1 MSAVSACGEES
12 EQTLVNWSD
21 DSTKNKL
28 AKQKMM
34 HMMCGQTQNAL
45 QLTNNSCCRR
55 ASRRNAPS
63 YSPRPA
69 CPFPCGRWR
78 RCPWACHCCWW
89 RMIFRYRRFASYSSE
104 GRQER
109 WKTQRPRR
117 RRPSATRAGQRAPC
131 RAIGPRRGA
140 AGGGPWLRWFRAVSS
155 MWSFRRPLLC
165 DERETMRRRDEIETR
180 RCD

>member
-1 MSAVSACGEES
+1 
-12 EQTLVNWSD
+12 
-21 DSTKNKL
+21 
-28 AKQKMM
+28 MM

-45 QLTNNSCCRR
+45 QLTNNSCYRR

-104 GRQER
+104 GRRER

-140 AGGGPWLRWFRAVSS
+140 AGGGPWLRRSVGSSFIGLRFMSMS
-155 MWSFRRPLLC
+155 MWSFRRPLPC
-165 DERETMRRRDEIETR
+165 CVRRDVAIDDDGCSFHFPRQTKPEEHSTVG
-180 RCD
+180 DSNHTQS

>member
-1 MSAVSACGEES
+1 
-12 EQTLVNWSD
+12 
-21 DSTKNKL
+21 
-28 AKQKMM
+28 
-34 HMMCGQTQNAL
+34 MCGQTQNAL

-55 ASRRNAPS
+55 ASRRNAPF

-140 AGGGPWLRWFRAVSS
+140 AGGGPWLRWSVGSSINNVVFSSAVACCCDMMRVTVAPFIFQDQTGRAHSTVLVGDSNHTQS
-155 MWSFRRPLLC
+155 
-165 DERETMRRRDEIETR
+165 
-180 RCD
+180 